1 MTVNRNVYWILLI
14 VAGFFEIMWVVG
26 LKHADSV
33 LLWGM
38 TVIAIL
44 VSFGL
49 LIHTSKFL
57 PTSTAYAVFVGIGTA
72 GTVVSEMTIF
82 GEPFSWGKIILIIVL
97 LIGIIGLKLVTDE
110 HSQAQETSNANEK
123 GAGVSK

>member
-1 MTVNRNVYWILLI
+1 MSVNRNVYWILLI
-14 VAGFFEIMWVVG
+14 VAGFFEIMWVIG

-49 LIHTSKFL
+49 LVHTSKFL

-72 GTVVSEMTIF
+72 GTVISEMTVF
-82 GEPFSWGKIILIIVL
+82 GEPFSWGKIILITTL

-110 HSQAQETSNANEK
+110 HEQANASSRTS
-123 GAGVSK
+123 